1 MKLSENDI
9 MKQQEKRNA
18 MATTRN
24 KMKLKL
30 SIHELT
36 YISGKRAWQVAFQ
49 VEVSDAHA
57 PRRPRIFTC
66 CVVTAL
72 RRRAAPDAPA
82 ERGDYSRPRQSV
94 VRGSIEPVL
103 ALGHDGAWPK

>member
-49 VEVSDAHA
+49 VDVGED
-57 PRRPRIFTC
+57 R
-66 CVVTAL
+66 
-72 RRRAAPDAPA
+72 
-82 ERGDYSRPRQSV
+82 
-94 VRGSIEPVL
+94 
-103 ALGHDGAWPK
+103 